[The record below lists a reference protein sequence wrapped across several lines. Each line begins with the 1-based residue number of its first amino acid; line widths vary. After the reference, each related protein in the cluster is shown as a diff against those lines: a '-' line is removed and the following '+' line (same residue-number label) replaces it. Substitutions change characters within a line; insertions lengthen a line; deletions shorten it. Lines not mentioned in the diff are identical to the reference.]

1 MTKKG
6 GVMTDKKKK
15 QTKFKFKYVIPD
27 HLQDCYVN
35 GAWGGVTP
43 RGEIHMHVYSER
55 HPIPLEITYN
65 VKKNGSLGKSRD
77 IVTGGNA
84 VRLVQSSMVFDLKTA
99 VAIRDWLDSMINVLE
114 KPQKKK
120 KKG

>member
-1 MTKKG
+1 MA
-6 GVMTDKKKK
+6 DKEKK

-43 RGEIHMHVYSER
+43 RGEIHMHPYSER
-55 HPIPLEITYN
+55 HPIPLEITHN
-65 VKKNGSLGKSRD
+65 IKKDGSMSDSGKV
-77 IVTGGNA
+77 IVGGDV
-84 VRLVQSSMVFDLKTA
+84 VRIVQSSLVFDLKTA
-99 VAIRDWLDSMINVLE
+99 IAIRDWLSNMINVFE
-114 KPQKKK
+114 DEEAKE